1 MQCVLNLNESK
12 RENRRGMEGG
22 SKDNNTPKRSMT
34 DSKMIKKKKKETER
48 NVVKNKKN
56 GAIFH
61 FKENLLF
68 GKDEF
73 ISIHFN

>member
-34 DSKMIKKKKKETER
+34 DSKMIKKKKETER
-48 NVVKNKKN
+48 NVVINKKN